1 VSKPDVEEAKPHLNG
16 QSRAEEIEL
25 DAESSSFLMLGRAQE
40 LKSPTELF
48 SVPRLQDGSKF
59 SEENNLL
66 PFQLQSAI
74 VKLDPQD
81 STLSPIV
88 QEEEILQYNDKAVD
102 ERTSDRAKSGGLSG
116 GQGLFW
122 GIGLGIVLTIV
133 ATNVLGS
140 RQAPPPTTA
149 PSVTASP
156 VPGTSVTVT
165 EVETSSINR
174 TLDATGTVNAFEE
187 ISVGA
192 QETGLKIEQV
202 LVDEGDFVKKG
213 QLMATLDRSLLEAQL
228 AQGKAGVAEA
238 EARLAE
244 LQAGARSEDIGQ
256 AQARLDQTKARLQQT
271 QASKPRQIDEAAAQ
285 VNEAQSRLE
294 LAKSRNEMY
303 QSLVN
308 NGAVSQDQ
316 FNQAASE
323 YRSAQAN
330 LAAAEQR
337 LSQAKNTNNPE
348 EAQLAASVR
357 EAEEQLKQLRAGSRQ
372 EVIDQAK
379 ARLASAKGQVQSVVA
394 RLNNTQV
401 LAPVSGK
408 IATRNASVGDV
419 SSASQKLFEIIE
431 QGRLELLL
439 EVPETQLP
447 QIGTGQSVKVTSQ
460 TDSSLVLSGKVR
472 EIEPVVDQESR
483 IAIVKVSLSN
493 TESLK
498 PGMFLQGEITTS
510 SASGMTVPAKA
521 VLPQADG
528 SAIVYQLEADNT
540 VKAQK
545 VEAGELLPNERIE
558 IKSGLSRSDRI
569 VVKGAAYLKDGD
581 LVEVISNKQ

>member
-1 VSKPDVEEAKPHLNG
+1 MA
-16 QSRAEEIEL
+16 QSEL
-25 DAESSSFLMLGRAQE
+25 EQ
-40 LKSPTELF
+40 
-48 SVPRLQDGSKF
+48 QDF
-59 SEENNLL
+59 
-66 PFQLQSAI
+66 
-74 VKLDPQD
+74 
-81 STLSPIV
+81 TLSPIV
-88 QEEEILQYNDKAVD
+88 EEKEILQSNSEAID
-102 ERTSDRAKSGGLSG
+102 ERTSSQAKSSWRSS

-133 ATNVLGS
+133 ATNLLGS
-140 RQAPPPTTA
+140 RQAPSPAQAPPATEA
-149 PSVTASP
+149 P
-156 VPGTSVTVT
+156 VPSTSVTVA
-165 EVETSSINR
+165 EVETSSIGR
-174 TLDATGTVNAFEE
+174 TLEATGTVNAFEMIE
-187 ISVGA
+187 VGA

-228 AQGKAGVAEA
+228 AQGKAAVAEA
-238 EARLAE
+238 EASLAE
-244 LQAGARSEDIGQ
+244 LQAGARSEEIGQ
-256 AQARLDQTKARLQQT
+256 AQARLDQTKASLQQT

-294 LAKSRNEMY
+294 LAKSRYDMY

-316 FNQAASE
+316 FNQTASE

-330 LAAAEQR
+330 LSAAQQR

-394 RLNNTQV
+394 RLKNTRV

-408 IATRNASVGDV
+408 IATRNARVGDV
-419 SSASQKLFEIIE
+419 SSASQELFTIIE

-447 QIGTGQSVKVTSQ
+447 QIGTEQSVKVTSK
-460 TDSSLVLSGKVR
+460 TDSSLVLYGKVR
-472 EIEPVVDQESR
+472 EIDPVVDQESR
-483 IAIVKVSLSN
+483 MATVKVSLSN

-498 PGMFLQGEITTS
+498 PGMFLQGAITTS

-521 VLPQADG
+521 VLPQTDG
-528 SAIVYQLEADNT
+528 SAIIYQLQADNT
-540 VKAQK
+540 VKAQT
-545 VEAGELLPNERIE
+545 VEVGEILSDERIE
-558 IKSGLSRSDRI
+558 IKSGLSPSDRI

-581 LVEVISNKQ
+581 LVEVISNQSLTTQGIGIKN

>member
-16 QSRAEEIEL
+16 QRRAEEIEL
-25 DAESSSFLMLGRAQE
+25 DGESSSLLMLGRAQE

-48 SVPRLQDGSKF
+48 SVARFPLD
-59 SEENNLL
+59 NNLL
-66 PFQLQSAI
+66 SSQLQSAI
-74 VKLDPQD
+74 VKLEPQD

-88 QEEEILQYNDKAVD
+88 QEEEILQFNDKAVD

-140 RQAPPPTTA
+140 RQAPSPTTA

-156 VPGTSVTVT
+156 VPGTSVTVA

-174 TLDATGTVNAFEE
+174 TLNADGTVEAFEM

-192 QETGLKIEQV
+192 QETGLKIDQV
-202 LVDEGDFVKKG
+202 LVGEGDFVKKG

-244 LQAGARSEDIGQ
+244 LQAGPRSEEISQ

-330 LAAAEQR
+330 LSAAEQR

-408 IATRNASVGDV
+408 IATRNAHVGDV
-419 SSASQKLFEIIE
+419 SSASQALFEIIE

-439 EVPETQLP
+439 EVFPKELP
-447 QIGTGQSVKVTSQ
+447 QIGIGQSVKVTSKN
-460 TDSSLVLSGKVR
+460 DSSLVVNGKVL
-472 EIEPVVDQESR
+472 EIKPEVNPNSR

-498 PGMFLQGEITTS
+498 PGMFLEGEITTS
-510 SASGMTVPAKA
+510 SKSGMTVPSQKA
-521 VLPQADG
+521 LTKANPQDQSAVVFVLQ
-528 SAIVYQLEADNT
+528 EDNT
-540 VKAQK
+540 VKAQQVK
-545 VEAGELLPNERIE
+545 VGEILSDKRIE
-558 IKSGLSRSDRI
+558 IKSGLSPGDRI
-569 VVKGAAYLKDGD
+569 VVKGAAELKDGA
-581 LVEVISNKQ
+581 LVEVVSNK

>member
-1 VSKPDVEEAKPHLNG
+1 
-16 QSRAEEIEL
+16 
-25 DAESSSFLMLGRAQE
+25 M
-40 LKSPTELF
+40 
-48 SVPRLQDGSKF
+48 
-59 SEENNLL
+59 
-66 PFQLQSAI
+66 
-74 VKLDPQD
+74 
-81 STLSPIV
+81 V
-88 QEEEILQYNDKAVD
+88 QETEILHINPEAVN
-102 ERTSDRAKSGGLSG
+102 ERTSQAKSSWLSG
-116 GQGLFW
+116 GQGLFL
-122 GIGLGIVLTIV
+122 GIGFGVALTIFV
-133 ATNVLGS
+133 TNLLGS
-140 RQAPPPTTA
+140 QQTPPPTTA
-149 PSVTASP
+149 PPVTEAP
-156 VPGTSVTVT
+156 VFSTSVTVA

-174 TLDATGTVNAFEE
+174 TLEATGTVNAFEMIE
-187 ISVGA
+187 VGA
-192 QETGLKIEQV
+192 QETGLKIDQV
-202 LVDEGDFVKKG
+202 LVGEGDFVKKG

-238 EARLAE
+238 EARLTE
-244 LQAGARSEDIGQ
+244 LQAGARSEEISQ

-323 YRSAQAN
+323 YRSAKAN
-330 LAAAEQR
+330 LSAAEQR

-419 SSASQKLFEIIE
+419 SSASQELFEIIE

-439 EVPETQLP
+439 KVPETQLP

-460 TDSSLVLSGKVR
+460 ADSSLVLSGKVR

-510 SASGMTVPAKA
+510 SASGMTVPTKA

-545 VEAGELLPNERIE
+545 VEVGELLPNERIE
-558 IKSGLSRSDRI
+558 IKSGLSPSDRI
-569 VVKGAAYLKDGD
+569 VVKGAAYLKEGD

>member
-1 VSKPDVEEAKPHLNG
+1 MV
-16 QSRAEEIEL
+16 
-25 DAESSSFLMLGRAQE
+25 QE
-40 LKSPTELF
+40 TELLHIN
-48 SVPRLQDGSKF
+48 P
-59 SEENNLL
+59 E
-66 PFQLQSAI
+66 
-74 VKLDPQD
+74 
-81 STLSPIV
+81 
-88 QEEEILQYNDKAVD
+88 AVD
-102 ERTSDRAKSGGLSG
+102 ERTSPAKSSWLSG
-116 GQGLFW
+116 GQGLFL
-122 GIGLGIVLTIV
+122 GIGFGVVLTIV
-133 ATNVLGS
+133 ATNLLAS
-140 RQAPPPTTA
+140 QQTPPPTTA
-149 PSVTASP
+149 PPVTESP
-156 VPGTSVTVT
+156 VPGTSVTVA
-165 EVETSSINR
+165 EVETRTINR
-174 TLDATGTVNAFEE
+174 TLTTIGTVEASERIE
-187 ISVGA
+187 VGA

-228 AQGKAGVAEA
+228 AQGKAAVAEA

-244 LQAGARSEDIGQ
+244 LQAGPRSEEISQ

-285 VNEAQSRLE
+285 VNDAQSRLE
-294 LAKSRNEMY
+294 LAKGRNDMY

-330 LAAAEQR
+330 LSAAEQR

-379 ARLASAKGQVQSVVA
+379 ARLASAKGQVQSVMA
-394 RLNNTQV
+394 RLKNTRV

-419 SSASQKLFEIIE
+419 SSASQELFTIIE

-439 EVPETQLP
+439 KVPYTQLP
-447 QIGTGQSVKVTSQ
+447 QISTGQSVKVTSK
-460 TDSSLVLSGKVR
+460 TDSSLVVNGKVL
-472 EIEPVVDQESR
+472 EIEPEVNPDSR
-483 IAIVKVSLSN
+483 IATVKVSLSN

-498 PGMFLQGEITTS
+498 PGMFLTGEITTS
-510 SASGMTVPAKA
+510 AASGMTVPAKA

-545 VEAGELLPNERIE
+545 VEVGELLPNERIE
-558 IKSGLSRSDRI
+558 IKSGLSPSDRI
-569 VVKGAAYLKDGD
+569 VVKGAAYLKEGD

>member
-16 QSRAEEIEL
+16 QRRAEEIEL
-25 DAESSSFLMLGRAQE
+25 DSESSSFLMLGTAQE
-40 LKSPTELF
+40 LKSSTELF
-48 SVPRLQDGSKF
+48 SVARFPLD
-59 SEENNLL
+59 NNLL
-66 PFQLQSAI
+66 PSQLQSAI
-74 VKLDPQD
+74 VKLEPQD

-88 QEEEILQYNDKAVD
+88 QEEEILQFNDKAVD
-102 ERTSDRAKSGGLSG
+102 ERTSDRTKSGGLSG

-122 GIGLGIVLTIV
+122 GIGLGILLTIV
-133 ATNVLGS
+133 ATNVLAS
-140 RQAPPPTTA
+140 RQAPSPTPA
-149 PSVTASP
+149 PSVAVSP
-156 VPGTSVTVT
+156 VPGKSVTVA

-174 TLDATGTVNAFEE
+174 TLKADGTVEAFEE
-187 ISVGA
+187 IAVGA
-192 QETGLKIEQV
+192 QETGLKIEKV

-213 QLMATLDRSLLEAQL
+213 QLMATLDSSLLEAQL

-244 LQAGARSEDIGQ
+244 LQAGPRSEEISQ

-285 VNEAQSRLE
+285 VNDAQSRLE
-294 LAKSRNEMY
+294 LAKSRNDMY

-323 YRSAQAN
+323 YRSAKAN
-330 LAAAEQR
+330 LSAAEQR

-348 EAQLAASVR
+348 EAQLAASIR

-394 RLNNTQV
+394 RLNNTRV

-408 IATRNASVGDV
+408 IADRNAHVGDV
-419 SSASQKLFEIIE
+419 SSAAEELFTITE
-431 QGRLELLL
+431 QGRLELSL
-439 EVPETQLP
+439 EVFPRELP
-447 QIGTGQSVKVTSQ
+447 QISTGQSVKVTSE
-460 TDSSLVLSGKVR
+460 TDSSLVLYGKVR
-472 EIEPVVDQESR
+472 EIEPVVDQDSR
-483 IAIVKVSLSN
+483 IATVKVSLSN

-498 PGMFLQGEITTS
+498 PGMFLEGEITTS
-510 SASGMTVPAKA
+510 SKSGITVPAKA
-521 VLPQADG
+521 VLPQNDG
-528 SAIVYQLEADNT
+528 NGIVYQLEADNT

-545 VEAGELLPNERIE
+545 VEVGEDLPNERIE
-558 IKSGLSRSDRI
+558 IKSGLSPGDRI

-581 LVEVISNKQ
+581 LVEVVSNKQ

>member
-1 VSKPDVEEAKPHLNG
+1 
-16 QSRAEEIEL
+16 
-25 DAESSSFLMLGRAQE
+25 MLGRAQE

-48 SVPRLQDGSKF
+48 SVVRLQ
-59 SEENNLL
+59 EESRFPGENHLL
-66 PFQLQSAI
+66 PSQLPSAI
-74 VKLDPQD
+74 AKSELEPQD
-81 STLSPIV
+81 ITSSLMV
-88 QEEEILQYNDKAVD
+88 QETEILQINPEAVD
-102 ERTSDRAKSGGLSG
+102 EETSQAKSSWLSG
-116 GQGLFW
+116 GQGLFL
-122 GIGLGIVLTIV
+122 GIGFGVVLTIF

-140 RQAPPPTTA
+140 QQTPSPAQSPP
-149 PSVTASP
+149 VTASP
-156 VPGTSVTVT
+156 AFSTSVTVA

-174 TLDATGTVNAFEE
+174 TLEATGTVDAFEMIE
-187 ISVGA
+187 VGA
-192 QETGLKIEQV
+192 QETGLKIEKV
-202 LVDEGDFVKKG
+202 LVGEGDFVKKG
-213 QLMATLDRSLLEAQL
+213 QLMVTLDRSLLEAQL

-238 EARLAE
+238 EAEARLAE
-244 LQAGARSEDIGQ
+244 LQAGARSEEIGQ

-271 QASKPRQIDEAAAQ
+271 QASKPRQIDEALAQ
-285 VNEAQSRLE
+285 VNDAQSRLE

-330 LAAAEQR
+330 LSAAQQR

-379 ARLASAKGQVQSVVA
+379 ARLASAKGQVQSVMA
-394 RLNNTQV
+394 RLKNTQV

-419 SSASQKLFEIIE
+419 SSASQELFTIIE
-431 QGRLELLL
+431 QGRLELVL
-439 EVPETQLP
+439 EVPQTQLP
-447 QIGTGQSVKVTSQ
+447 LIGTGQNVKVTSQ
-460 TDSSLVLSGKVR
+460 TDSSLVLNGKVR
-472 EIEPVVDQESR
+472 KIETEVDQKSR
-483 IAIVKVSLSN
+483 IAKVKVSLSN

-498 PGMFLQGEITTS
+498 PGMFLRGEITTS

-521 VLPQADG
+521 VLPQTDG

-545 VEAGELLPNERIE
+545 VEDGEILPNERIE
-558 IKSGLSRSDRI
+558 IKSGLSPSDRI

-581 LVEVISNKQ
+581 RVEVIED